1 METMKKSTLTIF
13 CILAGC
19 IFVLSGIWIYF
30 QKNLDRVE
38 LGEGERATA
47 YQRHYLMIAN
57 DHRGIEGWNPGCY
70 SYDR

>member
-47 YQRHYLMIAN
+47 
-57 DHRGIEGWNPGCY
+57 
-70 SYDR
+70 